1 MPNRESGDENR
12 TATLYA
18 DAHHQHVVAA
28 IEVRGLTKFY
38 GSKPALRDVSLAVE
52 EGEFFGLF
60 GPNGAGKTTFV
71 KILTGQLVPPQG
83 AARVLGVDVVADP
96 MAVKAAVG
104 IVPEVESPPSYLTSY
119 EYLYFVSRVRNV
131 PDAEARIAR
140 WLDFFDLEDVRRT
153 ICKDL
158 SKGTRQ
164 KLMLAAAF
172 LHAPK
177 LLFLDE
183 PFINLD
189 PIYQRRVKDYLV
201 EYVDGGGT
209 AFMCSHLLE
218 IAEKL
223 CDQVAILNE
232 GRVIA
237 RGALADVR
245 GPEKDLESAFLK
257 LVGDRP

>member
-1 MPNRESGDENR
+1 
-12 TATLYA
+12 
-18 DAHHQHVVAA
+18 VAA
-28 IEVRGLTKFY
+28 IEVSGLTKFY
-38 GSKPALRDVSLAVE
+38 GSKPALRDVRLAVE
-52 EGEFFGLF
+52 PGEFFGLF
-60 GPNGAGKTTFV
+60 GPNGAGKTTLI
-71 KILTGQLVPPQG
+71 KILTGQLAPTGG

-96 MAVKAAVG
+96 MAVKERVG

-119 EYLYFVSRVRNV
+119 EYLYFVSRVRRV
-131 PDAEARIAR
+131 PDAEARITG
-140 WLDFFDLEDVRRT
+140 WLDFFDLADVRRT

-172 LHAPK
+172 LHEPK

-189 PIYQRRVKDYLV
+189 PIYQRRVKDYLI

-209 AFMCSHLLE
+209 VLMCSHLLE

-223 CDQVAILNE
+223 CDRVGILNNGLLIAE
-232 GRVIA
+232 G
-237 RGALADVR
+237 GLADVR
-245 GPEKDLESAFLK
+245 GAEKDLETAFLK
-257 LVGDRP
+257 LVGDRR